1 MRARNS
7 TTASIALL
15 AVLMLSTVPLAV
27 ADSGTAPASYAFL
40 PSWDGSIAGT
50 LDPSGESFSNGL
62 EFSNHDFDENGNVY
76 YIESD
81 DYGNWMNNQYTVNG
95 RGFHI
100 MKIDGSGTVEY
111 TEKIQCSNYC
121 NNPDF
126 SYTKPLALKVVGEDQ
141 FYVVLSTY
149 YITLTFGGQT

>member
-40 PSWDGSIAGT
+40 PSWDGNIGGT

-62 EFSNHDFDENGNVY
+62 EFSNHDFDENGNLY
-76 YIESD
+76 
-81 DYGNWMNNQYTVNG
+81 
-95 RGFHI
+95 
-100 MKIDGSGTVEY
+100 
-111 TEKIQCSNYC
+111 
-121 NNPDF
+121 
-126 SYTKPLALKVVGEDQ
+126 
-141 FYVVLSTY
+141 
-149 YITLTFGGQT
+149 